1 MGLLTGNRR
10 QKRKQRSSRL
20 RVAVVTGTRA
30 EFGLLEPVLRAM
42 RRRPRLDPKLIV
54 TGMHLLPQFGRTV
67 DQIRAA
73 GWRVDVTV
81 RMQTGRGA
89 SEEPAVLA
97 RGISGIAR
105 ALDRL
110 DCPVVLVLGDRIE
123 AFAAACAATVGR
135 RVLCHIHGGDRAMG
149 EMDDIYRDAIS
160 RMAHVHLAASRDA
173 VRRLRRM
180 GEQPWRV
187 HLVGAPGLDDI
198 RAFRRRLAGSDHK
211 VGMRLRERIGP
222 LAERP
227 YAVVIQ
233 HPIGRSDSA
242 EAASMRRVL
251 EAVEA
256 AGLGGA
262 IIFPNSD
269 AGHKGIVREI
279 GRWQK
284 RRKWPVFRSL
294 PREDY
299 LLLASHAAV
308 LVGNSSSGIIESASL
323 GVPAVNI
330 GPRQEGRL
338 RCGPSVADVPD
349 RSQAIRRAVAR
360 AARAPRPAPAR
371 SVYGD
376 GRAGERIADKLGRL
390 WVDDHLIRKRPM
402 F

>member
-1 MGLLTGNRR
+1 MITDRR
-10 QKRKQRSSRL
+10 QEQQRRSGKL

-42 RRRPRLDPKLIV
+42 HRRKRLDPRLIV

-73 GWRVDVTV
+73 GWRVAATV
-81 RMQTGRGA
+81 RMQSGRGA
-89 SEEPAVLA
+89 REEPEALA
-97 RGISGIAR
+97 RGISGMAR
-105 ALDRL
+105 AIDRL

-123 AFAAACAATVGR
+123 AFAAACAATTAR
-135 RVLCHIHGGDRAMG
+135 RVLCHIHGGDRALG
-149 EMDDIYRDAIS
+149 ELDDVYRDAIS
-160 RMAHVHLAASRDA
+160 RMAHVHLAASQDA
-173 VRRLRRM
+173 VLRLRRM
-180 GEQPWRV
+180 GEEPWRI

-198 RAFRRRLAGSDHK
+198 RAFRAQWNQRARRTNRRLQE
-211 VGMRLRERIGP
+211 LIGP
-222 LAERP
+222 LARRS

-233 HPIGRSDSA
+233 HPIGRSDAA
-242 EAASMRRVL
+242 EAATMQRVL
-251 EAVEA
+251 DAVEA
-256 AGLGGA
+256 ASLAGV

-284 RRKWPVFRSL
+284 HGQWLVFRSL
-294 PREDY
+294 PRQDY

-308 LVGNSSSGIIESASL
+308 VVGNSSSGIIESASL

-338 RCGPSVADVPD
+338 RCGPSVVDVPD
-349 RSQAIRRAVAR
+349 RSQAIRRAVAN
-360 AARAPRPAPAR
+360 AARATRPAPSR

-376 GRAGERIADKLGRL
+376 GNAGKRIADILGRL
-390 WVDDHLIRKRPM
+390 RLGDRLIRKRPM

>member
-1 MGLLTGNRR
+1 MGFVTTNRR
-10 QKRKQRSSRL
+10 QERKRRSRNL

-42 RRRPRLDPKLIV
+42 QRRPRLDPRLIV

-73 GWRVDVTV
+73 GWRVHATV
-81 RMQTGRGA
+81 RMQSGRGV
-89 SEEPAVLA
+89 SEEPEALA
-97 RGISGIAR
+97 HGISGIAR

-110 DCPVVLVLGDRIE
+110 DCPVALVLGDRIE
-123 AFAAACAATVGR
+123 AFAAACAATVAR
-135 RVLCHIHGGDRAMG
+135 RVLCHIHGGDRALG
-149 EMDDIYRDAIS
+149 DLDDIYRDAIS
-160 RMAHVHLAASRDA
+160 RMAHVHLAASQEA
-173 VRRLRRM
+173 VLRLRRM
-180 GEQPWRV
+180 GEEPWRI

-198 RAFRRRLAGSDHK
+198 RAFHTRWGQRARRTNVRLQE
-211 VGMRLRERIGP
+211 LIGP
-222 LAERP
+222 LAGRS

-242 EAASMRRVL
+242 EAATMRRVL
-251 EAVEA
+251 KSVEA
-256 AGLGGA
+256 ADLDGV

-279 GRWQK
+279 ARWQK
-284 RRKWPVFRSL
+284 RRQWLVFRSL

-308 LVGNSSSGIIESASL
+308 LVGNSSSGIIESATL
-323 GVPAVNI
+323 GVPAINI

-338 RCGPSVADVPD
+338 RCGPSVVDVPD
-349 RSQAIRRAVAR
+349 QSQAIRRAVAR
-360 AARAPRPAPAR
+360 AARAARPAQAR

-376 GRAGERIADKLGRL
+376 GRAGERIADILGRL
-390 WVDDHLIRKRPM
+390 RLGDRLIRKRLM